1 MTNQEK
7 VTAKIKELSEAV
19 NEAKGSVMVIGL
31 IDTDKK
37 NESCVIASLQGNGA
51 VLTEAVAKLLSNDG
65 ATAIRHI
72 IEKGF
77 AFANLYKIMGGGR
90 ADATEVETHESNN
103 Q

>member
-1 MTNQEK
+1 M
-7 VTAKIKELSEAV
+7 
-19 NEAKGSVMVIGL
+19 
-31 IDTDKK
+31 
-37 NESCVIASLQGNGA
+37 
-51 VLTEAVAKLLSNDG
+51 LTEAVAKLLSNDS
-65 ATAIRHI
+65 AAAVRNI

>member
-1 MTNQEK
+1 MKRK
-7 VTAKIKELSEAV
+7 VALWLSAL
-19 NEAKGSVMVIGL
+19 S
-31 IDTDKK
+31 TPTKK
-37 NESCVIASLQGNGA
+37 NESCTIASLQGNGA

-65 ATAIRHI
+65 AAAIRNI

-77 AFANLYKIMGGGR
+77 ALANLYKIMGGGK